1 MRIEQEKS
9 DEQEFLKNF
18 ENPLDQ
24 TEVLWYNI
32 NVRLLAGG
40 KYMNITYEEY
50 VRKTKE
56 EYNKMSAEEVLENFI
71 ELAKTVYNEDRDETN
86 TNELEYKDDHT
97 RYEIVKF
104 LILERL
110 KYFDSGDDDIRNF
123 TWQTKKDVI

>member
-1 MRIEQEKS
+1 
-9 DEQEFLKNF
+9 
-18 ENPLDQ
+18 
-24 TEVLWYNI
+24 
-32 NVRLLAGG
+32 
-40 KYMNITYEEY
+40 MNITYEEY

-123 TWQTKKDVI
+123 T